1 MFTIFWIK
9 FQTWFRLLLIAHQA
23 VAVPISPSHHFVNLK
38 NLNFVIHYFDC
49 CHPPHDDDEKP
60 PLGKD
65 ARQAQPS
72 LPSAL
77 LRRWICDKNFGHWEK
92 RRLWGWQHFMMH
104 LIFDF
109 LPISISIKYFED
121 VFDFLI
127 CLHPEMRICFYINLK
142 HPARAQQI
150 QYIQVTC

>member
-1 MFTIFWIK
+1 
-9 FQTWFRLLLIAHQA
+9 
-23 VAVPISPSHHFVNLK
+23 
-38 NLNFVIHYFDC
+38 
-49 CHPPHDDDEKP
+49 
-60 PLGKD
+60 
-65 ARQAQPS
+65 
-72 LPSAL
+72 
-77 LRRWICDKNFGHWEK
+77 
-92 RRLWGWQHFMMH
+92 MMH